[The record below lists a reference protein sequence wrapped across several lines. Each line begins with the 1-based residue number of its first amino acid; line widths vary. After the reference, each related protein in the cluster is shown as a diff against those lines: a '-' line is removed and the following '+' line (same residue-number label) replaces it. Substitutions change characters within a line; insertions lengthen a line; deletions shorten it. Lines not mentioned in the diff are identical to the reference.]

1 MKYTVKEEYLN
12 AILEYTNSYGGE
24 IADEITDEGIE
35 WSSYICGQGARCL
48 DFYLEK
54 ITSYYESNG
63 YVEKEQIDA
72 LIKLAD
78 AMTMAD
84 NTIRFNSI

>member
-35 WSSYICGQGARCL
+35 WSVYVCGQGARCL
-48 DFYLEK
+48 DFYLGE

-78 AMTMAD
+78 TMTMAD
-84 NTIRFNSI
+84 ITIKSSSI